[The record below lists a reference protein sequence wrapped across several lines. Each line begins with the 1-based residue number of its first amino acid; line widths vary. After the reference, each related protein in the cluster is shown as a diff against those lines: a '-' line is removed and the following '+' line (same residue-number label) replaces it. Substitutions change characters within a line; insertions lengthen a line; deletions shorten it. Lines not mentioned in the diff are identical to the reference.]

1 MKDSILRLG
10 CDTGL
15 RVMCKKCLVSGRVQ
29 GVFYRGSA
37 ARRARELGV
46 RGYAKNL
53 ADGRVEVLACGEP
66 DAVQTFVEWL
76 WIGSSAS
83 QVTAVEV
90 SDMACDPAGLHEH
103 FSTA

>member
-1 MKDSILRLG
+1 
-10 CDTGL
+10 
-15 RVMCKKCLVSGRVQ
+15 MCKQCLVSGRVQ
-29 GVFYRGSA
+29 GVFYRASA

-66 DAVQTFVEWL
+66 NAVQAFVDWL

-83 QVTAVEV
+83 HVTSVEV
-90 SDMACDPAGLHEH
+90 SDTACDPAGLHEH
-103 FSTA
+103 FTTA